1 MTWVPSC
8 LGFRDTVSPGFLRA
22 FLIFLSWSVVVGCL
36 FSDSSSSFLPR
47 SVNISVFFLS
57 LHIFDDFLCFQGF
70 SFCYLCLF
78 LSTFSDHPI
87 RSDNCSLD
95 CCSTMY
101 IWIVVLLQLLLYYVV
116 ICIQTWF
123 LFSHCQLIKGRC
135 YIDFVLFCSCL
146 AVFLLYLICLL
157 WVLFVEE
164 YSMPPLSSLL
174 YNPLVACLLLHNLFF
189 FSPMTLWFIGAS
201 GSFPQASIK

>member
-36 FSDSSSSFLPR
+36 FSDSSSSFLSQ

-57 LHIFDDFLCFQGF
+57 LRIFDDFLCFHGF

-95 CCSTMY
+95 YCSTMY
-101 IWIVVLLQLLLYYVV
+101 MWIVVLLQLLLYYVV

-135 YIDFVLFCSCL
+135 YICFVLFYSCL

-174 YNPLVACLLLHNLFF
+174 YNPLVACLLLLSTISS
-189 FSPMTLWFIGAS
+189 FSPQWLS
-201 GSFPQASIK
+201 DL